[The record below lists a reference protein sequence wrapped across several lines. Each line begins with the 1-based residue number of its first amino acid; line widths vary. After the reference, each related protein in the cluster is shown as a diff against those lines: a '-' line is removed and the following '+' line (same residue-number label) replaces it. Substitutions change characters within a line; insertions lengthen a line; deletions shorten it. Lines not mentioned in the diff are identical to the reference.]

1 MPLAAPAGDARGR
14 SEAQQVIRCENRG
27 KVENV
32 RFSLNHRFV
41 AVKRSDVEL
50 ELLDLLLGNAFT
62 HLCKGRLEAAV
73 ADPQLPV
80 DGDAGRRLPRGDDR
94 RHRALPRPAR
104 QEGVEARQARRA
116 RRRVVRLLAPDAA
129 RDARDRRAR
138 QHHARPPGPAAGHRP
153 HPQVRSAA
161 RAAARRVRRVGRRR
175 ARPAEGFALAAAV
188 TAPRRPAVQRDL
200 LRARRA
206 RAAPAAAL
214 PALQGLCR
222 AQVRRATLRAQFF
235 GAILSAQFSAQFCAQ
250 FSAQFAHARNSPPG
264 TRSTSTRR
272 ASPCRCRTTCS
283 SSTRSRRR
291 WC

>member
-1 MPLAAPAGDARGR
+1 MPPAAPAGDARGR

-41 AVKRSDVEL
+41 AVHAPTSSSSCSTCSRQRVHAPVQ
-50 ELLDLLLGNAFT
+50 G
-62 HLCKGRLEAAV
+62 GRLEAAV

-175 ARPAEGFALAAAV
+175 ARPAEGVALAAAV
-188 TAPRRPAVQRDL
+188 AAPRRPAVQRDL